1 MTLTMRQT
9 GLGHGV
15 YKDSVDTGASQS
27 RSIGRALPYVLSW
40 AALGVLMVI
49 GSERVP
55 SALYRPVDGD
65 WAKWNVEAILQF
77 GKPFD
82 LGPYSMLAGM
92 GSMYF
97 PNLPWL
103 NPGALALGL
112 PLDGQTTSIV
122 SYGIYAAELAVSII
136 ALARV
141 IGFSWLM
148 STVAAQLYLY
158 LLFPPFSEVFRIY
171 DWYSL
176 APYYAHLQAVL
187 NGAAAVLLVC
197 GRLADWRANAL
208 LALAFFALFV
218 SGLLSAPF
226 TFVFATPAYVAIC
239 AAIILTK
246 PRSRTEWGW
255 KIAALALCL
264 IFIFASGLL
273 DYYLGTMA
281 TAGRTPTA
289 PIAWDRL
296 LSAESWLHLF
306 RDHALC
312 SDSRLLLCINDRG
325 GWLLIAALCGAVL
338 AIVTRRGDIRT
349 AAAAF
354 IAYIALVHIYAYAYQ
369 TISLGPLGC
378 ALQSFSDVVLL
389 VVHLHVCGRSVLPA
403 VPALQ
408 NSRSRELRIPA
419 SQRTRVPGQLRFCR
433 PAVCHCGDPAPASL
447 WKRAL
452 PTRTACCRC
461 RGGWSTGSGRCGAC
475 GFSHQKAAHIGLT
488 PYPCKAGAGLRFSP
502 HSPYWRWCIC
512 RWASANGPRPFARR
526 PCTTICAQTHRS
538 ISECHSAALRPRSG
552 SQTKG
557 SKATPPQRN

>member
-1 MTLTMRQT
+1 MTLTMRPT

-65 WAKWNVEAILQF
+65 WAKWNVEAILHF
-77 GKPFD
+77 GKSFD

-122 SYGIYAAELAVSII
+122 SYGIYAAELAISII

-176 APYYAHLQAVL
+176 APYYAHLQAAL

-208 LALAFFALFV
+208 LAVAFFALFV

-239 AAIILTK
+239 AAMILTK
-246 PRSRTEWGW
+246 PRSRTEWAW

-273 DYYLGTMA
+273 DYYLGTIA

-306 RDHALC
+306 RDHSLC

-354 IAYIALVHIYAYAYQ
+354 IAYIALVHVYAYAYQ
-369 TISLGPLGC
+369 TISLGPLGVLSSHFLMLSAWSSLAC
-378 ALQSFSDVVLL
+378 LRSFPS
-389 VVHLHVCGRSVLPA
+389 S
-403 VPALQ
+403 
-408 NSRSRELRIPA
+408 SRSSSSEFAQP
-419 SQRTRVPGQLRFCR
+419 RTRDPRFAKTSCSWETSLLPPCCLSLRRPCSGIPTEASTTDPHSLLSVPWRLQHWFWSLRRLRLF
-433 PAVCHCGDPAPASL
+433 APKS
-447 WKRAL
+447 
-452 PTRTACCRC
+452 C
-461 RGGWSTGSGRCGAC
+461 
-475 GFSHQKAAHIGLT
+475 AHRSP
-488 PYPCKAGAGLRFSP
+488 PYPCMAGAGLRFSP

-512 RWASANGPRPFARR
+512 PWASANGPRPFARR

-538 ISECHSAALRPRSG
+538 MSECHSAALRPRSG
-552 SQTKG
+552 SQTSR

>member
-1 MTLTMRQT
+1 MTLTMRPT

-40 AALGVLMVI
+40 AALGILMVI
-49 GSERVP
+49 GSARVP

-122 SYGIYAAELAVSII
+122 SYAIYAAELAVSVI

-176 APYYAHLQAVL
+176 APYYAHLQAAL

-197 GRLADWRANAL
+197 GRLTDWRANAL
-208 LALAFFALFV
+208 LAVAFFALFV

-239 AAIILTK
+239 AAMILTK
-246 PRSRTEWGW
+246 PRSRTEWAW

-273 DYYLGTMA
+273 DYYLGTIA

-306 RDHALC
+306 RDHSLC

-349 AAAAF
+349 AAASF
-354 IAYIALVHIYAYAYQ
+354 IAYIALVHVYAYAYQ
-369 TISLGPLGC
+369 TISLGALGVD
-378 ALQSFSDVVLL
+378 AVRL
-389 VVHLHVCGRSVLPA
+389 VVHLHVCGRSLLPA
-403 VPALQ
+403 VPALA
-408 NSRSRELRIPA
+408 NACRRERGIPA
-419 SQRTRVPGQLRFCR
+419 SQGARVP
-433 PAVCHCGDPAPASL
+433 
-447 WKRAL
+447 
-452 PTRTACCRC
+452 
-461 RGGWSTGSGRCGAC
+461 
-475 GFSHQKAAHIGLT
+475 
-488 PYPCKAGAGLRFSP
+488 
-502 HSPYWRWCIC
+502 
-512 RWASANGPRPFARR
+512 
-526 PCTTICAQTHRS
+526 
-538 ISECHSAALRPRSG
+538 
-552 SQTKG
+552 
-557 SKATPPQRN
+557 